1 MPRNICVANIE
12 KNLSCIKNIILVAS
26 GKGGV
31 GKSTTSLN
39 LALSLQVLGKS
50 VGILDAD
57 IYGPSQRKMLGI
69 PNELK
74 PEVLENNEIVPIE
87 HHGLKAMSAAFLSDE
102 KAPMVWR
109 GPMAVRALQQML
121 TLTKWGQL
129 DFLIIDMPPGTGDIH
144 ISLAQQ
150 FNISA
155 AIVVTTPQIISEID
169 ARKAIE
175 MLIKVK
181 IPIMGIVENMASF
194 TCPHCRE
201 ESRIFGDGAASRL
214 ASDYQIPTLASL
226 PLMQEIQENADNGVP
241 SITQI
246 EGSEA
251 SDAYLSLAAKV
262 IARSYNKPDDTSKSV
277 NISIV

>member
-155 AIVVTTPQIISEID
+155 AIVVTTPQTISEID

>member
-1 MPRNICVANIE
+1 VANTE

-69 PNELK
+69 PNEVK

>member
-1 MPRNICVANIE
+1 MANTE

-69 PNELK
+69 PNEVK

-194 TCPHCRE
+194 TCPHCRA

-241 SITQI
+241 LITKN
-246 EGSEA
+246 EAGEA

-262 IARSYNKPDDTSKSV
+262 IARSHNKPDDTSKSV